1 MWKNKKTQEKNR
13 RYKEPN
19 ANLRIRKISI
29 TKIKSSLDELNSR
42 METTKQKCSELNIDE
57 QKLFKVNTGEKKTG
71 EKKECLKFNICDT
84 RIPARENKAFSVIKI
99 SLRKYFPNVLKDI
112 K

>member
-1 MWKNKKTQEKNR
+1 MENKKTQKTNR

-42 METTKQKCSELNIDE
+42 METTKEKVGELSIDE
-57 QKLFKVNTGEKKTG
+57 
-71 EKKECLKFNICDT
+71 
-84 RIPARENKAFSVIKI
+84 
-99 SLRKYFPNVLKDI
+99 
-112 K
+112 